1 MNQLNET
8 ELVIMKHL
16 WNIKKGFMKD
26 IVNQF
31 PEPKPA
37 YTTVS
42 TMVSRMCVKNYIGFT
57 KLGRDK
63 QYYPLLQK
71 ENYFSNQMNGI
82 VKNFFN
88 NSAAQFASFFT
99 KQSSLSE
106 EELEELRSLIDEQI
120 KQKGGKND

>member
-1 MNQLNET
+1 MTQLNET

-16 WNIKKGFMKD
+16 WNLGKGFMKD
-26 IVNQF
+26 IVNQY

-37 YTTVS
+37 YTTIS
-42 TMVSRMCVKNYIGFT
+42 TMVSRMCAKNYIGFT

-63 QYYPLLQK
+63 QYHPILKK
-71 ENYFSNQMNGI
+71 EDYFSSHVNGM

-99 KQSSLSE
+99 KETELSDSELSE
-106 EELEELRSLIDEQI
+106 LRNLIDQQI
-120 KQKGGKND
+120 KNKGGKK